1 MAGQRHGRQ
10 EREQGEGRHGR
21 RSMEEGHRPASPQHQ
36 ASPASPRSSA
46 VRALVPVRRRRPRAE
61 SRLRIVARYLI
72 LLNQGIPLTPI
83 VELFRMLLHEIRMRI
98 FKKECA
104 VTISDSSSISINS

>member
-1 MAGQRHGRQ
+1 MAAGAWKRDTARPL
-10 EREQGEGRHGR
+10 
-21 RSMEEGHRPASPQHQ
+21 RSTKQ
-36 ASPASPRSSA
+36 AQPPRGPPLSA
-46 VRALVPVRRRRPRAE
+46 RSCQSAAVVRAE

-83 VELFRMLLHEIRMRI
+83 VELFRMLQHEIRMRI

-104 VTISDSSSISINS
+104 VTISDSLSISINSFSPVYFKLTLKLLKWYG